1 MGEDDFYAAIS
12 TFAGTYAPVNYAL
25 CQGQTFSLQQYT
37 ALYSLLGPDFG
48 PSNNATVFTLPNL
61 VAAVPVGVGESSTG
75 TSTELGET
83 GQAAAF
89 SMSNGVPAAMAA
101 GDTPTFP
108 EFRATSTLGINYVIC
123 VNGYWPV
130 HP

>member
-1 MGEDDFYAAIS
+1 MGEDDFYGAIS

-37 ALYSLLGPDFG
+37 ALYSLLGPIFG
-48 PSNNATVFTLPNL
+48 PSNNATTFTLPNL
-61 VAAVPVGVGESSTG
+61 VAAVPVGVGQQSAG
-75 TSTELGET
+75 AYTELGET
-83 GQAAAF
+83 GEAAAF
-89 SMSNGVPAAMAA
+89 TLSNGVPAAMAA
-101 GDTPTFP
+101 GDAPTVPQLEATPT
-108 EFRATSTLGINYVIC
+108 LGMNYVVC